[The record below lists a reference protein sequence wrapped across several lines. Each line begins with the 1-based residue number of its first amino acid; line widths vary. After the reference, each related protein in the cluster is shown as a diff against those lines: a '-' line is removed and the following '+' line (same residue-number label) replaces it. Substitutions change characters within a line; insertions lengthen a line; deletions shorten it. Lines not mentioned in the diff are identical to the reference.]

1 MSSFEVIEGWE
12 GRRGKG
18 RGEGGGLDLP
28 QVDLTRVS
36 KQAERATKL
45 REVDLSRVNGTKV
58 FICASRQNREWLDSY
73 SGFLVTFG
81 SP

>member
-18 RGEGGGLDLP
+18 RGGGGLDLP
-28 QVDLTRVS
+28 QVDLKRVS

-58 FICASRQNREWLDSY
+58 FICASRQK
-73 SGFLVTFG
+73 
-81 SP
+81 

>member
-1 MSSFEVIEGWE
+1 MGGEA
-12 GRRGKG
+12 GKG
-18 RGEGGGLDLP
+18 EGGGGLDLP

-58 FICASRQNREWLDSY
+58 FICASRQK
-73 SGFLVTFG
+73 
-81 SP
+81 

>member
-1 MSSFEVIEGWE
+1 MGGEA
-12 GRRGKG
+12 GKG
-18 RGEGGGLDLP
+18 EGGGGGGLDLP